1 MFSAQP
7 DPQCI
12 SALLHKTP
20 IPRWPLSVQQ
30 QPGKMEGLETGH
42 AHPHFVLG
50 VGQSRAAILT
60 ESTGDVREQRR
71 GTPWSLASPRPEAGS
86 PKHYIQAPERSDQ
99 LGSEEVSG
107 EKTAAPLSLLQQYCN
122 TWQYSNTVGYQNG
135 EKVTQTFPT
144 TKPHFPAWLF
154 PLILHSKLPK

>member
-1 MFSAQP
+1 MLTLTL
-7 DPQCI
+7 C
-12 SALLHKTP
+12 
-20 IPRWPLSVQQ
+20 
-30 QPGKMEGLETGH
+30 LEWGR
-42 AHPHFVLG
+42 AELQYS
-50 VGQSRAAILT
+50 QS